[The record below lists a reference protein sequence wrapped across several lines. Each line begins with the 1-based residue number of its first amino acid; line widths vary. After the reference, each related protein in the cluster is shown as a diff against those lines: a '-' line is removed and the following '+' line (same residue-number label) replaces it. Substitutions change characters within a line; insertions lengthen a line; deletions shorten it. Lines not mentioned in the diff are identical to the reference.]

1 MDAKIRINLSQAEIE
16 IEGSEEFVEKHLM
29 KVEDYLQFS
38 NTVVPSK
45 SVAKGNSS
53 SDDSHTSTS
62 KNSEDSDKQLPE
74 IFGEWIHKIPT
85 NAIDQIKVLVA
96 GYYIQKHS
104 GEGNCFNA
112 SAANQLLKEH
122 GIKIAN
128 VSTTIKRLTDAK
140 KVFQIGKVEGFN
152 NYRLTR
158 ESEQEIITLL
168 LE

>member
-1 MDAKIRINLSQAEIE
+1 VQ
-16 IEGSEEFVEKHLM
+16 
-29 KVEDYLQFS
+29 DYLQFS

-45 SVAKGNSS
+45 PVVKGNPSS
-53 SDDSHTSTS
+53 GESHTSTS
-62 KNSEDSDKQLPE
+62 KNSNDSDQQLSE
-74 IFGEWIHKIPT
+74 IFGEWIHKMPT
-85 NAIDQIKVLVA
+85 NAIDQIKVLFA

-128 VSTTIKRLTDAK
+128 VSTTIKRLTDARK
-140 KVFQIGKVEGFN
+140 IFQIGKVEGFN

-158 ESEQEIITLL
+158 ESEQEIINFL